1 VGDIVA
7 SIEGQ
12 EMVPRRTATEDVAIS
27 MVIEALDVDRT
38 MQTGAVRVG
47 IVLLCLRKCRAY
59 YKHEQQRGQ
68 QRAREAQQSCA
79 GRAHVRR
86 RQVNYY
92 N

>member
-1 VGDIVA
+1 MPVICQSKFILSSAIVA

-38 MQTGAVRVG
+38 MQIGAVCG
-47 IVLLCLRKCRAY
+47 GTVLLCLRKCRAY

-68 QRAREAQQSCA
+68 QSCA
-79 GRAHVRR
+79 GRAHVGGR
-86 RQVNYY
+86 
-92 N
+92 